1 MRFSLFS
8 VTDHYPDGPASIAD
22 RYAQLLDEIA
32 LADDLGFEAFFLA
45 EHHFHDYGVV
55 PSPATLLGAAA
66 VRTGRI
72 GLGVA
77 VSVLPFRNPLL
88 AAEEYAML
96 DQLSG
101 GRLVLGVG
109 SGYLRHEFD
118 GFGIGPWEKR
128 ARFDEALEVL
138 TTAWRGEPFSYHGL
152 YHHVTDV
159 AIAVTPVQRPH
170 PPLWVAIVRAEA
182 ARHVGAQGHNVMLIP
197 YATCDSVADL
207 GPIVADHRAGLAAA
221 EPRDTRAHRGS
232 AAPETRDTRAHRAPG
247 ALAAAGAAERREV
260 AAALH
265 CHVGSRA
272 DAEPYLDRYVGS
284 RLYARRRSY
293 DELLDAGLLLAGPPD
308 EVAAQLDRVAE
319 QGVDHVLLLA
329 NFGAMPPDLVAA
341 SLTRFAHE
349 VMPRF
354 GPATTPR
361 SP

>member
-22 RYAQLLDEIA
+22 RYAQLLDEIV
-32 LADDLGFEAFFLA
+32 LGEELGFEAFFLA
-45 EHHFHDYGVV
+45 EHHFSDYGIVA
-55 PSPATLLGAAA
+55 SPVALLGAAA
-66 VRTGRI
+66 MRTSRI

-77 VSVLPFRNPLL
+77 VSVLPFHNPLV
-88 AAEEYAML
+88 AAEEYATL
-96 DQLSG
+96 DQLCG

-109 SGYLRHEFD
+109 SGYLAHEFD

-138 TTAWRGEPFSYHGL
+138 TSAWRGEPFSYHGL
-152 YHHVTDV
+152 YHHVTDTG
-159 AIAVTPVQRPH
+159 IAVTPVQRPH

-182 ARHVGAQGHNVMLIP
+182 ARHVGAQGRSVMLIP
-197 YATCDSVADL
+197 YATCESVADL
-207 GPIVADHRAGLAAA
+207 GPIVADHR
-221 EPRDTRAHRGS
+221 S
-232 AAPETRDTRAHRAPG
+232 G
-247 ALAAAGAAERREV
+247 ASSSGVLGGHLPEV

-284 RLYARRRSY
+284 RLYARRRGY
-293 DELLDAGLLLAGPPD
+293 DELLDAGLLLAGTPD
-308 EVAAQLDRVAE
+308 EVAARLDRVAE
-319 QGVDHVLLLA
+319 LGVDHVLLLA
-329 NFGAMPPDLVAA
+329 NFGAMPHELVAA

-354 GPATTPR
+354 G
-361 SP
+361 